1 MVAQI
6 DRKGRSKWHRKVI
19 KIEALGAQGRIF
31 WDLDRL
37 GQAWFFYVFAFG
49 QKASQNYE
57 KQLLSGIRAPE
68 LRFPHPLTIQVGHY
82 TGRFWL
88 DSTFSY
94 LTTPDTGRCRRILA
108 PTGFWR
114 GSKES
119 FFERKWIQNEKNE
132 VLEGGLKKHDV
143 LIGFFMPKWESWNGK
158 FFWSH
163 YTCCNLRDLG
173 GQENWSKMEVQMPP
187 KRHQSWSVWRPRCDL
202 WDVDECKLAFFMF
215 LGAGKRRAEQKPK
228 SSDFRRSKIENGL
241 KS

>member
-94 LTTPDTGRCRRILA
+94 LTTPDTSQCRQILA
-108 PTGFWR
+108 PTGF
-114 GSKES
+114 SLKINIKS
-119 FFERKWIQNEKNE
+119 QKSIQ
-132 VLEGGLKKHDV
+132 EGILKKQYFEIDFWYQK
-143 LIGFFMPKWESWNGK
+143 GRPWEATTS
-158 FFWSH
+158 
-163 YTCCNLRDLG
+163 
-173 GQENWSKMEVQMPP
+173 
-187 KRHQSWSVWRPRCDL
+187 
-202 WDVDECKLAFFMF
+202 
-215 LGAGKRRAEQKPK
+215 
-228 SSDFRRSKIENGL
+228 I
-241 KS
+241 